1 MKDSPLV
8 LLPKPGCLGGLH
20 SRAVSV
26 SCCWE
31 LCGCCLL
38 QVPATLLSQRR
49 RIRRPSV
56 PPEVLTELVTVG

>member
-1 MKDSPLV
+1 MKDSPLM

-20 SRAVSV
+20 SQAVSV

-38 QVPATLLSQRR
+38 QVASHVAR